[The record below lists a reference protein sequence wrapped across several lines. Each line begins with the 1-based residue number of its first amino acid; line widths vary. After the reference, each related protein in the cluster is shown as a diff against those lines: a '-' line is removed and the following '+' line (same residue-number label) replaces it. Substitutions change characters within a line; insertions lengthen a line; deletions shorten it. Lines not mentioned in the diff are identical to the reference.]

1 MVYCFW
7 GLVRVCCCPVP
18 LHYPV
23 CAAGDVPPEMKPTY
37 QLNSLV
43 MDLKGFLS
51 SYPVID
57 APTVRDAVAAALV
70 YVTIRA
76 PTP

>member
-1 MVYCFW
+1 
-7 GLVRVCCCPVP
+7 
-18 LHYPV
+18 
-23 CAAGDVPPEMKPTY
+23 MKPTY

-57 APTVRDAVAAALV
+57 APTVRDAAAALV